1 MLHIHI
7 NEHMN
12 AYFKNVH
19 MKYCLCL
26 GRRMK
31 LIKMPFRNPYEFQTQ
46 QLGFFGRGQYGV

>member
-46 QLGFFGRGQYGV
+46 QLGFFGRGQCGV

>member
-31 LIKMPFRNPYEFQTQ
+31 LLKCLSEIHMNFRHNS
-46 QLGFFGRGQYGV
+46 